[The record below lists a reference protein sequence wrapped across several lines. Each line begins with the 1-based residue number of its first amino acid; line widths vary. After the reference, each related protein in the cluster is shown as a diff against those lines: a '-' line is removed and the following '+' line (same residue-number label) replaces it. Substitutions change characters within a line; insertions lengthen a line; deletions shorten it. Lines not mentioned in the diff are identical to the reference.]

1 MPIQLVRN
9 SNANF
14 QIRLMQNAS
23 PTPSE
28 RQAKLLPELFRMLQP
43 HMEALDSYLESQ
55 IDSYEPEIRDFID
68 YCIDTSG
75 KRIRPSLI
83 FFSGWQGEENV
94 IDELVRVAAVVETVH
109 LATLVHDD
117 IMDEADIRR
126 NRDTVAKK
134 YGNHTAVLLGDA
146 LFSHAVYL
154 ATQFPTTE
162 VCRKIATSTRKVCTG
177 EILQTMQRGDPNID
191 LKTYYRVIDLKTA
204 ELFYVACYLG
214 AKLAGNEQTYVEAS
228 GLFGQHLGIA
238 YQIYDDMTD
247 LYGSQEKIGKT
258 LGTDIETGKATLPII
273 LMRDRLP
280 SDESEKL
287 KETLAGECEADVAHW
302 LAKMKEMGIFDEVI
316 ETIFDEIQKARSYL
330 EPYQDSKA
338 AQLLG
343 TLSQLLWNQVD
354 ALKSDQASI

>member
-1 MPIQLVRN
+1 MP
-9 SNANF
+9 
-14 QIRLMQNAS
+14 NAS

-28 RQAKLLPELFRMLQP
+28 QQAKLLPELFRMLQP
-43 HMEALDSYLESQ
+43 HMKALDEYLESQ
-55 IDSYEPEIRDFID
+55 IENYEPEIRDFID

-83 FFSGWQGEENV
+83 FFSGWQGEGNV
-94 IDELVRVAAVVETVH
+94 IDELVRVAAVIETVH

-162 VCRKIATSTRKVCTG
+162 VCQKVAKSTRKVCTG

-191 LKTYYRVIDLKTA
+191 LETYYRVIDLKTA
-204 ELFYVACYLG
+204 ELFFVACYLG
-214 AKLAGNEQTYVEAS
+214 AKLAGNTQDYVDAS
-228 GLFGQHLGIA
+228 GLFGKHLGIA

-247 LYGSQEKIGKT
+247 LYGAQEKIGKT

-280 SDESEKL
+280 EEEAQKL
-287 KETLAGECEADVAHW
+287 RDTLAGKIDADIPYW
-302 LAKMKEMGIFDEVI
+302 LKKMKEMNIFQESVD
-316 ETIFDEIQKARSYL
+316 TIFQEIEKARSYL
-330 EPYQDSKA
+330 SPYADSEA
-338 AQLLG
+338 AKLLL
-343 TLSQLLWNQVD
+343 TLSQLLWNQVE

>member
-1 MPIQLVRN
+1 
-9 SNANF
+9 
-14 QIRLMQNAS
+14 MQNAS
-23 PTPSE
+23 TTPIE
-28 RQAKLLPELFRMLQP
+28 QQAKLLPELFRMLQP
-43 HMEALDSYLESQ
+43 HMKALDDYLESQ
-55 IDSYEPEIRDFID
+55 IESYEPEIRDFID

-83 FFSGWQGEENV
+83 FFSGWQGEEKV
-94 IDELVRVAAVVETVH
+94 VDELVRVAAVIETVH

-162 VCRKIATSTRKVCTG
+162 VCRRVAESTRKVCTG

-191 LKTYYRVIDLKTA
+191 LETYYRVIDLKTA
-204 ELFYVACYLG
+204 ELFNVACYLG
-214 AKLAGNEQTYVEAS
+214 AKLAGNEQKYVEAS
-228 GLFGQHLGIA
+228 GLFGKHLGIA

-247 LYGSQEKIGKT
+247 LYGAQEKIGKT

-273 LMRDRLP
+273 LMRDRLNG
-280 SDESEKL
+280 EEATAL
-287 KETLAGECEADVAHW
+287 KETLAGKRDADISHW
-302 LAKMKEMGIFDEVI
+302 LKKMKEMGIFDETV
-316 ETIFDEIQKARSYL
+316 ETIFAEIEKARSHL
-330 EPYQDSKA
+330 APYQDSKA
-338 AQLLG
+338 AKLLL
-343 TLSQLLWNQVD
+343 TLSQLLWNQVV
-354 ALKSDQASI
+354 ALKSDQTSIS